1 MNDTVVHSV
10 RRFFKKPTFFLFVSI
25 FLTSAIIIII
35 NCMKKDRKD
44 DKNIPKITHLVFM
57 RTSYDV
63 KEKVYVAL
71 VDNSEALK

>member
-1 MNDTVVHSV
+1 
-10 RRFFKKPTFFLFVSI
+10 
-25 FLTSAIIIII
+25 
-35 NCMKKDRKD
+35 MKKDRKD

-63 KEKVYVAL
+63 KEKVYVAF